1 MKPWL
6 VTPFFEGSPRFSPDD
21 KFVAFVSDEST
32 RREVYVRSLDAS
44 GQAAQISQQGGLH
57 PKWRRDGR
65 ELFFLAADG
74 WMMAADITVRGS
86 TIVAGRPH
94 PLFRIQLNDI
104 GAEWFSPY
112 DVDALGQRFL
122 LNIPERPE
130 PLVFLQGFEAFVGR
144 KGK

>member
-1 MKPWL
+1 M
-6 VTPFFEGSPRFSPDD
+6 
-21 KFVAFVSDEST
+21 
-32 RREVYVRSLDAS
+32 RSLDGSDRAVP
-44 GQAAQISQQGGLH
+44 ISQQGGVH

-65 ELFFLAADG
+65 ELFFLGPDG
-74 WMMAADITVRGS
+74 LMMAADITVRGS

-94 PLFRIQLNDI
+94 VIFRIQLNDI

-130 PLVFLQGFEAFVGR
+130 PLLFLQGFEAFVAR
-144 KGK
+144 KN